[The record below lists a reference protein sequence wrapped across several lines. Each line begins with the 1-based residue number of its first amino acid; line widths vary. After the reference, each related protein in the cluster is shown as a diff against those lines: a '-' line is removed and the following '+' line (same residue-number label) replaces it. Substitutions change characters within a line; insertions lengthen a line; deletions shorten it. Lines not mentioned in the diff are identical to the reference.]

1 MKEKFQPAEQE
12 ELLEELEED
21 ELEVLPAQLR
31 DGAESRLGDIS
42 LELQPCKEELQRIE
56 VELRSLMRKCK
67 APLAY
72 VEQEEKVGGGLGG
85 EESDLQEQQEKKV
98 DWAKYS
104 PALASRANEEDV
116 EHMVRGREGRLYC
129 VADAG
134 EGAELVEVQ
143 GGARGGARGGVR
155 ARLPATADYSNT
167 VTVAGR
173 GVLETLGLSQEELQ
187 PSIDRVAGA
196 GLQLLGEQVLCL
208 GRAGR
213 RISTRVIFTNQATQT
228 NIHCYNYRGNRS
240 KVCTAAALAHR
251 RCYSR
256 AVQVESELRLSWYS
270 AVLLALL

>member
-1 MKEKFQPAEQE
+1 MKEKFQPAEQA

-42 LELQPCKEELQRIE
+42 LELQPCKEELQQIE

-72 VEQEEKVGGGLGG
+72 VEQEEEVGGGLGG

-98 DWAKYS
+98 DRSKYS

-134 EGAELVEVQ
+134 EGAELVEV
-143 GGARGGARGGVR
+143 RGGARGGVR

-187 PSIDRVAGA
+187 PSIDRVGGA
-196 GLQLLGEQVLCL
+196 GLELLGEQVLCL

-213 RISTRVIFTNQATQT
+213 RIATRVIFTNQATHT
-228 NIHCYNYRGNRS
+228 NIHCYY
-240 KVCTAAALAHR
+240 
-251 RCYSR
+251 
-256 AVQVESELRLSWYS
+256 
-270 AVLLALL
+270 